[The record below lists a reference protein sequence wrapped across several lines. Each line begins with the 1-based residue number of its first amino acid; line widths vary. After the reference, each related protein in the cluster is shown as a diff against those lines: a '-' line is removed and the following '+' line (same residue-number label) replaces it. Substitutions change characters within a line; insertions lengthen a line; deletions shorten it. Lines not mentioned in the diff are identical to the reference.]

1 MDSGSHIDDRGKK
14 FGLSLSL
21 SLYIRSTLTQWI
33 LLFLETW
40 FFVKSRRRTSLVE
53 TSWYCFS
60 LKKRKRKRKTCYRI
74 ETKRIEILVFAYKQE
89 VRVCTRKEGRKS
101 RSGKTSSDQS
111 REIFDW
117 EERKKERER
126 EKGNDERNDAEIAI
140 SWKKRYFFR
149 TWPILKRKRAKD
161 SDDQPRFSLSLSIYV
176 CVYVLCVPSLAEI
189 GRLLIYMRTWRAKAP
204 AGWRTRRRMT
214 MTRLLSLLP
223 CSPLFRLAA
232 PLRSSYN

>member
-1 MDSGSHIDDRGKK
+1 MHAKRRKKKQKWENIFGS
-14 FGLSLSL
+14 
-21 SLYIRSTLTQWI
+21 
-33 LLFLETW
+33 
-40 FFVKSRRRTSLVE
+40 KSRDIRLRGE
-53 TSWYCFS
+53 
-60 LKKRKRKRKTCYRI
+60 
-74 ETKRIEILVFAYKQE
+74 
-89 VRVCTRKEGRKS
+89 
-101 RSGKTSSDQS
+101 
-111 REIFDW
+111 
-117 EERKKERER
+117 EERERER

-214 MTRLLSLLP
+214 MTRMISFSIVP
-223 CSPLFRLAA
+223 
-232 PLRSSYN
+232 